1 MCSFMNL
8 GTLRG
13 VSILDP
19 KCPRSSQNCKTF
31 YDTELKVHFTSGHN
45 DLCPPPRK
53 KKKFPFS
60 FFPANFFYEASVFF
74 KNLIMLLP

>member
-1 MCSFMNL
+1 MNL

-13 VSILDP
+13 VSILNP
-19 KCPRSSQNCKTF
+19 KCPRTSQNYKSF

-53 KKKFPFS
+53 TNVSFLLFPCK
-60 FFPANFFYEASVFF
+60 FFYEAYVFF